1 MNHNEITQMNN
12 DDALELGNQMQRE
25 KSSEQNYGEVLE
37 ISEQDLK
44 RKKEFLSWIAE
55 EAGTHE
61 DYIEF
66 YKSAENKWLDKM
78 IEKQYLGN
86 NGTIQLHIRKGALKL
101 AKKDDFDFAEAAQK
115 IYDVLIQLRENDA
128 VHYSHHHDHTSTNAQ
143 IQEKN
148 QRKNELN
155 EFFTGE
161 ILKVLNEYYQKS
173 GSGNAADQIISFQNE
188 LMNMSHGG
196 GELVEKIREANNI
209 SGLALENA
217 INYPFDSALRNAQD
231 KFDRERRMDKYRD
244 KK

>member
-115 IYDVLIQLRENDA
+115 RI
-128 VHYSHHHDHTSTNAQ
+128 
-143 IQEKN
+143 
-148 QRKNELN
+148 
-155 EFFTGE
+155 
-161 ILKVLNEYYQKS
+161 
-173 GSGNAADQIISFQNE
+173 
-188 LMNMSHGG
+188 
-196 GELVEKIREANNI
+196 
-209 SGLALENA
+209 
-217 INYPFDSALRNAQD
+217 
-231 KFDRERRMDKYRD
+231 
-244 KK
+244 